1 MRLHVRDLNVIET
14 ETREPRIVRIEVSY
28 SKGGRNFITGGSYP
42 RGYYLDMQPL
52 QDKGDGCVS
61 FVLGSGVSSL
71 IETATRLN
79 RKRLE
84 QLRGMAVQF
93 PESEGYR
100 KTLASVFMK
109 GGLEIVTA
117 EPPAEQVA
125 DGQCDLAFSGPVS

>member
-28 SKGGRNFITGGSYP
+28 SKGGRNFITGGSFP

-84 QLRGMAVQF
+84 QLRDMAVQF
-93 PESEGYR
+93 PDSEGYR
-100 KTLASVFMK
+100 KALATVLIK
-109 GGLEIVTA
+109 GGLQLIA
-117 EPPAEQVA
+117 PGSPAEQIEDEPCA
-125 DGQCDLAFSGPVS
+125 IAFSGPVS